1 MRLTYCVQVT
11 DKMKIYDHGLSPLLY
26 NPYNP
31 YIKFILAIKT
41 LSFDNSFR
49 QNYLLI
55 IIKYHQ
61 ICTHLIRSSVVYQVA
76 TMKMHAFT
84 LIQIVLVVILWIV
97 KSTIAA
103 IVFPLLV
110 FLMIPLRLKILPK
123 IFTHDELEVVS
134 ELHHEKICC

>member
-1 MRLTYCVQVT
+1 
-11 DKMKIYDHGLSPLLY
+11 
-26 NPYNP
+26 
-31 YIKFILAIKT
+31 
-41 LSFDNSFR
+41 
-49 QNYLLI
+49 
-55 IIKYHQ
+55 
-61 ICTHLIRSSVVYQVA
+61 
-76 TMKMHAFT
+76 MKMHAFT

-134 ELHHEKICC
+134 ELRHEKICC